1 MQDGFVRA
9 ANVDDIAQNESKAFQ
24 IADKNILVCNTR
36 DGFFAVENKCT
47 HQLQELE
54 GGKIRGCFIFCPL
67 HGQRFNLKDGAPIGQ
82 LTDKSLPTFK
92 VAIKDGS
99 IFVHPAQCADE
110 QD

>member
-1 MQDGFVRA
+1 MPGDFVKA
-9 ANVDDIAQNESKAFQ
+9 ARVEDIADNAGKAVNVGDQ
-24 IADKNILVCNTR
+24 SILICNTKE
-36 DGFFAVENKCT
+36 GFFAVENQCT

-82 LTDKSLPTFK
+82 LTDKPLKTFPVK
-92 VAIKDGS
+92 IEGGE
-99 IFVHPAQCADE
+99 IFVSPVPSGAG